1 MSYVQNTDEDRKK
14 MLELIGVSSLDELL
28 EPVPERFRVEG
39 ELDLPGRMS
48 ESEIVDRFREIA
60 SGNRPSSEMASFLG
74 GGIYDRVIPA
84 TVRFVLSR
92 NEFYTS
98 YTPYQAEVSQGT
110 LQAIYEYQ
118 SMICGLTGMD
128 VANASLYDGATALAE
143 SILMACAVRKK
154 NLVLLPS
161 SLPRR
166 IRDVLKSYSVGK
178 SVELRYLPYT
188 DRGTVDIE
196 ELEKALTP
204 EVAAVVTAQPNYFGV
219 VEDTSRIAG
228 IVNESPALM
237 IAYVEPVSLAL
248 LSPPGEYGADIAVGE
263 GQSLGLPQSFGGPLI
278 GFIAAREKYVRKCPG
293 RLISG
298 TVDVDGRRGYVM
310 TLQTREQHIR
320 REKATS
326 NICTNQG
333 LCALAATVYL
343 STLGEEG
350 FREVAL
356 QSASKSRA
364 LYDMLTE
371 IPGFRPVF
379 SGDFFQE
386 FILELPVGADR
397 FIEIARKEGLLPG
410 IPVGSDFPELG
421 DSALLVSVTEKRK
434 REELELYRDIAAGIG
449 GGHE

>member
-14 MLELIGVSSLDELL
+14 MLESIGVSSLDELL
-28 EPVPERFRVEG
+28 EPIPERFRVKG
-39 ELDLPGRMS
+39 ELDLPGRMT
-48 ESEIVDRFREIA
+48 ESEVVERINEIA
-60 SGNRPSSEMASFLG
+60 SRNRPASQMASFLG
-74 GGIYDRVIPA
+74 GGIYDRIIPA
-84 TVRFVLSR
+84 AVRFVLSR

-118 SMICGLTGMD
+118 SMICGLTGME

-143 SILMACAVRKK
+143 SILMACSVRRK

-161 SLPRR
+161 SLPGR
-166 IRDVLKSYSVGK
+166 IRDVLRSYSVGK
-178 SVELRYLPYT
+178 DIELKYLPYT
-188 DRGTVDIE
+188 DEGTVDIGA
-196 ELEKALTP
+196 LRKALNP

-219 VEDTSRIAG
+219 IEDTSQIAG
-228 IVNESPALM
+228 IVGESPALM

-263 GQSLGLPQSFGGPLI
+263 GQSMGLPQSFGGPLV

-298 TVDVDGRRGYVM
+298 TVDADGKRGYVM

-333 LCALAATVYL
+333 LCALAVTVYL
-343 STLGEEG
+343 STMGEDG

-356 QSASKSRA
+356 QSASKARF
-364 LYDMLTE
+364 LCDMLSE
-371 IPGFRPVF
+371 IPGFRPLF
-379 SGDFFQE
+379 SGRFFQE
-386 FILELPVGADR
+386 FVLELPVSADR
-397 FIEIARKEGLLPG
+397 FIETARKKGLLPG
-410 IPVGSDFPELG
+410 IPIGKDFPEIG
-421 DSALLVSVTEKRK
+421 DSAILVSVTEKRK

-449 GGHE
+449 GSHE